1 MIMLETYLEI
11 LYYCKS
17 EKNVCT
23 SKARA
28 HAKKKNPEPRALSD
42 ISLNLGEKK
51 SLPLFV
57 LRFVYLLI
65 LKPYTSQASTAWNL
79 CHIVI

>member
-1 MIMLETYLEI
+1 MLETYLEI

-28 HAKKKNPEPRALSD
+28 HAKKKIPSPEPRALSD
-42 ISLNLGEKK
+42 IPELGWKEKFAFLCIEVCIPAYPQALHLSSCYSLKL
-51 SLPLFV
+51 S
-57 LRFVYLLI
+57 
-65 LKPYTSQASTAWNL
+65 
-79 CHIVI
+79 HIVI

>member
-1 MIMLETYLEI
+1 MLETYLEI

-28 HAKKKNPEPRALSD
+28 HAKKKIPSPQSSVT
-42 ISLNLGEKK
+42 SLNLGEKK

-57 LRFVYLLI
+57 LRFVYMLI
-65 LKPYTSQASTAWNL
+65 LKPYTSQASTAWNS

>member
-1 MIMLETYLEI
+1 MF
-11 LYYCKS
+11 
-17 EKNVCT
+17 
-23 SKARA
+23 A
-28 HAKKKNPEPRALSD
+28 HQKPGLTLKKKSLAPKPSVT
-42 ISLNLGEKK
+42 SLNLGEKK

-57 LRFVYLLI
+57 LRFVYMLI

>member
-1 MIMLETYLEI
+1 MF
-11 LYYCKS
+11 
-17 EKNVCT
+17 
-23 SKARA
+23 A
-28 HAKKKNPEPRALSD
+28 HQKPGLTLKKKILSPEPSVT
-42 ISLNLGEKK
+42 SLNLGEKK

-65 LKPYTSQASTAWNL
+65 LKPYTSQASTAWNF

>member
-1 MIMLETYLEI
+1 MLETYLVI

-17 EKNVCT
+17 EKTVCT
-23 SKARA
+23 SKAGA
-28 HAKKKNPEPRALSD
+28 HAKKKIPSPEPSVT
-42 ISLNLGEKK
+42 SLNLGEKK
-51 SLPLFV
+51 SLPLFE

>member
-1 MIMLETYLEI
+1 MLETYIEI

-28 HAKKKNPEPRALSD
+28 HAKKKILSPEPSVT
-42 ISLNLGEKK
+42 SLNLGEKK

>member
-1 MIMLETYLEI
+1 MYLEI
-11 LYYCKS
+11 LYYFKS

-23 SKARA
+23 TKARA
-28 HAKKKNPEPRALSD
+28 HAKKKKSRAHEPSVT
-42 ISLNLGEKK
+42 SLNLGEKK

-57 LRFVYLLI
+57 WRYMYVYLLI

-79 CHIVI
+79 CHVVI

>member
-1 MIMLETYLEI
+1 MPETYLDI

-28 HAKKKNPEPRALSD
+28 HAKKKVTL
-42 ISLNLGEKK
+42 LNLGEKK

-65 LKPYTSQASTAWNL
+65 LKPYISQASTAWNL

>member
-1 MIMLETYLEI
+1 MLETYLTI

-23 SKARA
+23 SKAGA
-28 HAKKKNPEPRALSD
+28 HAKKKKILSPEPSVT
-42 ISLNLGEKK
+42 SLNLGEKK